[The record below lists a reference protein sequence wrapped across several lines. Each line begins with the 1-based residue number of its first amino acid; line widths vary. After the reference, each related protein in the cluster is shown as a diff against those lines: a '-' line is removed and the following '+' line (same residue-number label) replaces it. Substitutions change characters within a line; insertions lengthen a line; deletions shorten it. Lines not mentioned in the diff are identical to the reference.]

1 MNCSIA
7 PLWGML
13 VTLTALITRLQNKLL
28 HLTMRWLASGHPH
41 NIWNHLKA
49 MRDSYGDYC
58 FQRTVRSRVMASDEW
73 ESDGEF
79 EASVLQMDVKSEDRG
94 LEDLI
99 SETHTNDRNRV
110 SAVSVFPKA
119 KVEPTIPNCSTPQN
133 PQTSRQTDIQAGES
147 AFA

>member
-1 MNCSIA
+1 MV
-7 PLWGML
+7 GH
-13 VTLTALITRLQNKLL
+13 RLK
-28 HLTMRWLASGHPH
+28 TMQVRY
-41 NIWNHLKA
+41 
-49 MRDSYGDYC
+49 DDFC
-58 FQRTVRSRVMASDEW
+58 FQRTVSLRAMASDEW

-79 EASVLQMDVKSEDRG
+79 EASVLQMDVKSEERG
-94 LEDLI
+94 LEDRI

-110 SAVSVFPKA
+110 SVVSVFPKA